1 MTDFEGMR
9 GNRMSKWQLA
19 LSCRSYSRRFLTGRD
34 AQGGL
39 GGLDEEGATLVEMA
53 VCSSGLLCMLFGI
66 IGLSGALYVYSFV
79 SDASRDASRWAMVRG
94 SQSCSNTPNLNS
106 CSATSAEIQAYV
118 QSMGYPGI
126 TTSNLQVSTTW
137 LTASATQPTTWSNCT
152 SGTCN
157 RPGNEV
163 EIQVTYAVNIPLV
176 GVPPINLTSASEMV
190 IQQ

>member
-1 MTDFEGMR
+1 
-9 GNRMSKWQLA
+9 
-19 LSCRSYSRRFLTGRD
+19 
-34 AQGGL
+34 
-39 GGLDEEGATLVEMA
+39 
-53 VCSSGLLCMLFGI
+53 MLFGI

-126 TTSNLQVSTTW
+126 TTSNLQVNTTW

>member
-1 MTDFEGMR
+1 
-9 GNRMSKWQLA
+9 
-19 LSCRSYSRRFLTGRD
+19 
-34 AQGGL
+34 
-39 GGLDEEGATLVEMA
+39 
-53 VCSSGLLCMLFGI
+53 
-66 IGLSGALYVYSFV
+66 
-79 SDASRDASRWAMVRG
+79 
-94 SQSCSNTPNLNS
+94 
-106 CSATSAEIQAYV
+106 
-118 QSMGYPGI
+118 MGYPGI

>member
-1 MTDFEGMR
+1 
-9 GNRMSKWQLA
+9 MSKWQLA

-34 AQGGL
+34 AQGG
-39 GGLDEEGATLVEMA
+39 DEEGATLVEMA
-53 VCSSGLLCMLFGI
+53 VCSSALLCMLFGI